1 MLIALKMT
9 MKRQPKEEKTK
20 IKILIVDDH
29 PIVREGLAQLINKEE
44 DLMVCGQAE
53 DADMA
58 LAAIGTLKPDMII
71 IDLTLRGIDGIEL
84 IKTITARHAR
94 LPVLVFSIHDEA
106 LYAERALRAG
116 ARGYVM
122 KREATEKVM
131 LAIRRVLSGEIYV
144 SEKMAKKLLHK
155 YFDRRQTI
163 RGSPIER
170 LSDRELSVFRLI
182 GQGLGTRQIAEQ
194 LHLSV
199 KTIESHRAHIM
210 EKLNLKSA
218 TELVQYAIQWGSLP

>member
-1 MLIALKMT
+1 
-9 MKRQPKEEKTK
+9 MKRQQKDEKNK
-20 IKILIVDDH
+20 AKILIVDDH
-29 PIVREGLAQLINKEE
+29 PIVREGLAQLISRQE
-44 DLMVCGQAE
+44 DLIVCGQAE
-53 DADMA
+53 EPARA
-58 LAAIGTLKPDMII
+58 LDAIGTLKPDLLI
-71 IDLTLRGIDGIEL
+71 IDLTLKGIDGIEL
-84 IKTITARHAR
+84 IKTVATGFAR
-94 LPVLVFSIHDEA
+94 LPVLVFSVFDEA

-122 KREATEKVM
+122 KREPTEKVI

-144 SEKMAKKLLHK
+144 SERMAKKLLHK

-218 TELVQYAIQWGSLP
+218 TELVQYAIRWGSIP

>member
-1 MLIALKMT
+1 
-9 MKRQPKEEKTK
+9 MKRQQKDEKNKTK
-20 IKILIVDDH
+20 ILVVDDH
-29 PIVREGLAQLINKEE
+29 PIVREGLAQLINRQE
-44 DLMVCGQAE
+44 DLIVCGHAE
-53 DADMA
+53 DPARA
-58 LAAIGTLKPDMII
+58 LDAIGVLKPDLLI
-71 IDLTLRGIDGIEL
+71 IDLTLKGIDGIEL
-84 IKTITARHAR
+84 IKTVATGFAR
-94 LPVLVFSIHDEA
+94 LPVLVFSVFDEA

-122 KREATEKVM
+122 KREPTEKVI

-144 SEKMAKKLLHK
+144 SERMAKKLLHK

-182 GQGLGTRQIAEQ
+182 VQGLGTRQIAEH

-218 TELVQYAIQWGSLP
+218 TELVQYAIRWGSIP